1 MNAGFTSKYDAV
13 VIGSSAGGLR
23 ALSTILPVLPAAFPL
38 PLLVVQHLMA
48 TADDYLPRSLAQKCR
63 VTVKQAGEKEPAL
76 PGVVYI
82 APPNYHLL
90 VEIDRTLS
98 LSTDER
104 VNHARP
110 AIDVLFETAAE
121 AYESRL
127 IGVVLT
133 GASSDGSLGLK
144 AIKQHGGFALVQDP
158 ATAESPTMPRAAQ
171 AATDVDR
178 LAPLQEIGPLLC
190 ELCMGSRQEGDA

>member
-1 MNAGFTSKYDAV
+1 MNGTFVSRYDAV
-13 VIGSSAGGLR
+13 VMGSSAGGLR
-23 ALSTILPVLPAAFPL
+23 ALSTILPALPAEFPV
-38 PLLVVQHLMA
+38 PGLVVQHLRP
-48 TADDYLPRSLAQKCR
+48 TTDDYLPRSLAQKCR
-63 VTVKQAGEKEPAL
+63 VKVKQVGEKEPAL

-90 VEIDRTLS
+90 IELDRTLS
-98 LSTDER
+98 LSTDALI
-104 VNHARP
+104 NLARP

-121 AYESRL
+121 AYGSRL

-144 AIKQHGGFALVQDP
+144 AIKRYGGFALVQDP

-178 LAPLQEIGPLLC
+178 LARLPEIGPLLC
-190 ELCMGSRQEGDA
+190 ELCMGSRQEADT